1 MSEENVLRL
10 PKDMDENKAAAVNNL
25 CGNFLQDGATV
36 LAKPTSQIC
45 NLSKKYSTFPSNC
58 KIAELKPLFTK
69 GSKTASK
76 YYCPISL
83 LLLVCK
89 IIGKGI

>member
-25 CGNFLQDGATV
+25 CCNFLQDRATV
-36 LAKPTSQIC
+36 LAKPISQIC
-45 NLSKKYSTFPSNC
+45 NLSQKYSTFPSNC
-58 KIAELKPLFTK
+58 KIAELKPLFAK

-83 LLLVCK
+83 LFLVSK